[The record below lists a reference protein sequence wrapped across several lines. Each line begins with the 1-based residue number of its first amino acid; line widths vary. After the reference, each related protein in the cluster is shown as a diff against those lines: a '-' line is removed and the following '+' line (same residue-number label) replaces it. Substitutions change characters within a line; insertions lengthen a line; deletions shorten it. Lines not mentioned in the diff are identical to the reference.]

1 MRVRAMGLAVILSL
15 VSAACGGKTAEDH
28 AREACEPL
36 NEEEVRTEAGRLEYL
51 RDQEAAA
58 DLAANSDERWVSL
71 WEARRELRRA
81 TEVGE
86 SRRALAAGLA
96 VVQECEQVPGA

>member
-1 MRVRAMGLAVILSL
+1 MRARVIGLAVALSL
-15 VSAACGGKTAEDH
+15 VPAACSSATAEDH

-36 NEEEVRTEAGRLEYL
+36 NEEEVRTEAGRLQYL

-58 DLAANSDERWVSL
+58 DQAANADERWVPL

-81 TEVGE
+81 TEAGE
-86 SRRALAAGLA
+86 SERALTAGLE
-96 VVQECEQVPGA
+96 VVEECDQVPEG